1 MNFIKKNYDIL
12 IISTLIIIVIALII
26 SEKEVSQKYLDTTI
40 IGDSRMVGLCQNK
53 WYEGTCIAKVAIGY
67 NWLVK
72 DAINEVDKLDEEKK
86 QNIVVNLGVNDLYN
100 VNNYI
105 EKYKELA
112 TSKWSNYNIF
122 ILSINPTKGSYN
134 KLNKEIDEFNN
145 SLKNSLEKYSNIY
158 YCDSNSY
165 LKNHGFESSDG
176 LHYSSKTSKTI
187 YGEIKKCI
195 SNYYN

>member
-1 MNFIKKNYDIL
+1 
-12 IISTLIIIVIALII
+12 
-26 SEKEVSQKYLDTTI
+26 
-40 IGDSRMVGLCQNK
+40 MVGLCQNK
-53 WYEGTCIAKVAIGY
+53 WYEGTCIAKVAMGY

-105 EKYKELA
+105 KKYKELA

-122 ILSINPTKGSYN
+122 ILSINPTQGSYN

-176 LHYSSKTSKTI
+176 LHYSSKTSKII